1 MWPGTRA
8 NREAKQRD
16 TERRLSDTARQ
27 AETRRHPGR
36 KAVGRHRKIISGKI
50 IVGVRHEAETPV
62 DQGPRD
68 IAHLGELASRAQN
81 PRFDA
86 QHHIK
91 TDVPHL

>member
-1 MWPGTRA
+1 M
-8 NREAKQRD
+8 
-16 TERRLSDTARQ
+16 
-27 AETRRHPGR
+27 ETPGR
-36 KAVGRHRKIISGKI
+36 KSCEDTHRKLSRKIIPGTEEDMERN
-50 IVGVRHEAETPV
+50 GVRHERETPV

-68 IAHLGELASRAQN
+68 IAHLGELASHAQN

>member
-1 MWPGTRA
+1 MAR
-8 NREAKQRD
+8 NKSKQG
-16 TERRLSDTARQ
+16 SQ
-27 AETRRHPGR
+27 AEGHRETAWRHSSESRNTETPGR
-36 KAVGRHRKIISGKI
+36 KAVGRHRKLSGKI

-68 IAHLGELASRAQN
+68 IAHLGEIASHAQN